1 MKWHKKEKH
10 PDAKQTLLL
19 EQLIRF
25 EAAEQKT
32 LVHVRLD
39 RDTAMLLKQFKL
51 ATGVDIQQ
59 VVAFALYDFLG
70 QHPEFKMMI
79 KQFLQELNA

>member
-1 MKWHKKEKH
+1 MKWPKRKKQ
-10 PDAKQTLLL
+10 PASGQVLLL

-59 VVAFALYDFLG
+59 VVAFAVYDFLG

>member
-1 MKWHKKEKH
+1 MNWPKRKKQ
-10 PDAKQTLLL
+10 PSSKQALLL

-25 EAAEQKT
+25 NAAEQKT

-39 RDTAMLLKQFKL
+39 KDTAMLLKQFKL

-59 VVAFALYDFLG
+59 VVAFAVDEFLA

-79 KQFLQELNA
+79 KQFLQELNE